1 MDGYATSTHKY
12 VMGITVLVF
21 ALSTVSLGRSAD
33 EQVDYGIGRPM
44 SEQEIRAWNIDVSP
58 NGDGLPPGQGTV
70 KHGAQVY
77 AGKCAACHG
86 PTGTEGPKDK
96 LVGGQNTLK
105 TPKPVRTIGSYWP
118 YATTLYDY
126 INRAMPYNAPQSLT
140 PDEVVLGHRLAS
152 VSESGH
158 RGRCSDRRADA
169 TEGAD
174 AESGRLCIR
183 PTTRCSLA
191 WRGAENGTVGQNGSG
206 NAHKPSR
213 RSHPSTPRPHSVI
226 SPARGFTMAF
236 FFFFPIV
243 PRSDVDTADTPLNQG
258 DLAFMFTFPK

>member
-1 MDGYATSTHKY
+1 MDAYATSTHKY
-12 VMGITVLVF
+12 VMGITVLAF
-21 ALSTVSLGRSAD
+21 ALGTVSLGRSAE
-33 EQVDYGIGRPM
+33 EQVDYGLGRPM

-70 KHGAQVY
+70 KQGAQVY

-140 PDEVVLGHRLAS
+140 PDEVYS
-152 VSESGH
+152 VIAWLLFQNQVIAEDAVIDAQTLPKVQMPNRDGFV
-158 RGRCSDRRADA
+158 SD
-169 TEGAD
+169 
-174 AESGRLCIR
+174 
-183 PTTRCSLA
+183 
-191 WRGAENGTVGQNGSG
+191 
-206 NAHKPSR
+206 
-213 RSHPSTPRPHSVI
+213 PRPD
-226 SPARGFTMAF
+226 
-236 FFFFPIV
+236 V
-243 PRSDVDTADTPLNQG
+243 PNR
-258 DLAFMFTFPK
+258 